1 MLFYLKIGGF
11 PQKKGNHYVATIFFC
26 VFLQVFKKV
35 STIRMKKVKKLG
47 RTNPIH
53 TILNILN

>member
-11 PQKKGNHYVATIFFC
+11 PLKKGTRYVATVLFLCIFSSI
-26 VFLQVFKKV
+26 QKI
-35 STIRMKKVKKLG
+35 SMIRMKKVKKLG
-47 RTNPIH
+47 GINRIH